1 MLPGTPTNGRSQY
14 ENVMEL
20 HSCPPSRQLTEWGCW
35 VRLTGE
41 PDPLIPKSEAA
52 ARATQPGGLISNHKV
67 AAARSGPGGQWT
79 WKSLSE
85 LLGQER
91 RCQFVDALIRAN
103 K

>member
-1 MLPGTPTNGRSQY
+1 MWNCIPA
-14 ENVMEL
+14 
-20 HSCPPSRQLTEWGCW
+20 PPRQLPEWGCW

>member
-1 MLPGTPTNGRSQY
+1 MWGAMATKTALPKFAHKGRAHFRY
-14 ENVMEL
+14 
-20 HSCPPSRQLTEWGCW
+20 
-35 VRLTGE
+35 
-41 PDPLIPKSEAA
+41 PLIPKSEAA